1 MNDDF
6 NTSEA
11 IAILFELAGEINKAE
26 GPEKLEERRDLAR
39 ELKQLAKLL
48 GLLERPAQEFLQASG
63 GSQTADNDT
72 AAIEAAIQARA
83 DAKQGKDFAK
93 ADQIRQD
100 LLAEGIVLEDKPGGV
115 TLWRRA

>member
-1 MNDDF
+1 M
-6 NTSEA
+6 
-11 IAILFELAGEINKAE
+11 LF
-26 GPEKLEERRDLAR
+26 RSRDLAR

-48 GLLERPAQEFLQASG
+48 GLLERNPQEFLQAGG
-63 GSQTADNDT
+63 GSATASSDA

-83 DAKQGKDFAK
+83 DAKQAKDFAK

-100 LLAEGIVLEDKPGGV
+100 LLAQGIVLEDKPGGV